1 MNKLL
6 LNEILIFIILLNINK
21 IFSKNLL
28 CPNNLLINIGLKSTK
43 NLSLISS
50 TSDNKFISQLTNDER
65 QKYEEM
71 IDSKRAFSASMN
83 KVYKSFNPEREGYWK
98 GLNYVTLLFFYISL
112 VLIVAIIFYL
122 ILRFLLNKCPG
133 PKKATDITRCYRN
146 TSWVLMGIST
156 ITVIILFSIILS
168 YSVKV
173 NKAVKKTFDR
183 ASDLI
188 ENNANL
194 YNKINEIIKDFKNY
208 NLTTPEEEIM
218 SNFKSNMNRYVEKT
232 KEHTDDIK
240 NKDNGRNI
248 GMILLYIYYL
258 IVIIL
263 SLVFFFL
270 KLKFLEGALFILL
283 LFTLPAMLVFA
294 GYNYK
299 FFFFYADLCG
309 AVNGALYRNEFPVT
323 GQSLGYY
330 YNCFDRQ
337 TKADLYGIRFTLY
350 NSAISSIN
358 YHEEAMNKYNTLNS
372 KVLASHLNCDL
383 VTEIVPKIE
392 NDFCKDNLT
401 RMNKV
406 IQIMLWLLLFTFFL
420 AISVR
425 LLENLIWKKKAEI
438 ESMIANLEQI
448 Y

>member
-6 LNEILIFIILLNINK
+6 LNEVLLIVFLLNINN

-28 CPNNLLINIGLKSTK
+28 CPNNLLINLGLKSIK
-43 NLSLISS
+43 DISLVS
-50 TSDNKFISQLTNDER
+50 TNDNKFISKLSNEER
-65 QKYEEM
+65 EKYEEM
-71 IDSKRAFSASMN
+71 IDSKRAFSASMD
-83 KVYKSFNPEREGYWK
+83 KVYKSFSPEREGYWN
-98 GLNYVTLLFFYISL
+98 GLNSVTLLFFYISL
-112 VLIVAIIFYL
+112 VIIVAIIFYL
-122 ILRFLLNKCPG
+122 LLRFLFKKCKG
-133 PKKATDITRCYRN
+133 PKNATDITRCYRN

-156 ITVIILFSIILS
+156 VTVIVLFSIILS
-168 YSVKV
+168 YSVKI
-173 NKAVKKTFDR
+173 NKDVKKIFDR

-188 ENNANL
+188 NNNAHL
-194 YNKINEIIKDFKNY
+194 YSKIDETINDFKNY
-208 NLTTPEEEIM
+208 SLPIPEEELMI
-218 SNFKSNMNRYVEKT
+218 NFKTNMDKYVEKT

-248 GMILLYIYYL
+248 AMILLYVYYL

-263 SLVFFFL
+263 SLIFFFL
-270 KLKFLEGALFILL
+270 KLKVLEGALFFLL

-309 AVNGALYRNEFPVT
+309 AVNGAIYRNEYPVT

-337 TKADLYGIRFTLY
+337 TKAELYGIRFTLY

-358 YHEEAMNKYNTLNS
+358 YHEEAMNKYNTLNN
-372 KVLASHLNCDL
+372 KVLASQLNCDL

-406 IQIMLWLLLFTFFL
+406 IQIMLWLILFTFFL

-438 ESMIANLEQI
+438 ESMIENLEQI

>member
-6 LNEILIFIILLNINK
+6 LNEVLLIVFLLNINN

-28 CPNNLLINIGLKSTK
+28 CPNNLLINIGLKSLK
-43 NLSLISS
+43 DISLVS
-50 TSDNKFISQLTNDER
+50 TNDNKFISKLSNEER
-65 QKYEEM
+65 EKYEEM
-71 IDSKRAFSASMN
+71 IDSKRAFSASMD
-83 KVYKSFNPEREGYWK
+83 KVYKSFSPEREGYWN
-98 GLNYVTLLFFYISL
+98 GLNSVTLLFFYISL
-112 VLIVAIIFYL
+112 VIIVAIIFYL
-122 ILRFLLNKCPG
+122 LLRFLFKKCKG
-133 PKKATDITRCYRN
+133 PKNATDITRCYRN

-156 ITVIILFSIILS
+156 VTVIVLFSIILS
-168 YSVKV
+168 YSVKI
-173 NKAVKKTFDR
+173 NKDVKKTFDR

-188 ENNANL
+188 NNNAHL
-194 YNKINEIIKDFKNY
+194 YSKIDETINDFKNY
-208 NLTTPEEEIM
+208 SLPIPEEELMI
-218 SNFKSNMNRYVEKT
+218 NFKTNMDKYVEKT
-232 KEHTDDIK
+232 KVHTDDIK

-248 GMILLYIYYL
+248 AMILLYVYYL

-263 SLVFFFL
+263 SLIFFFL
-270 KLKFLEGALFILL
+270 KLKVLEGALFFLL

-309 AVNGALYRNEFPVT
+309 AVNGAIYRNEYPVT

-337 TKADLYGIRFTLY
+337 TKAELYGIRFTLY

-358 YHEEAMNKYNTLNS
+358 YHEEAMNKYNTLNN
-372 KVLASHLNCDL
+372 KVLASQLNCDL
-383 VTEIVPKIE
+383 VREIVPKIE

-406 IQIMLWLLLFTFFL
+406 IQIMLWLILFTFFL

-438 ESMIANLEQI
+438 ESMIENLEQI